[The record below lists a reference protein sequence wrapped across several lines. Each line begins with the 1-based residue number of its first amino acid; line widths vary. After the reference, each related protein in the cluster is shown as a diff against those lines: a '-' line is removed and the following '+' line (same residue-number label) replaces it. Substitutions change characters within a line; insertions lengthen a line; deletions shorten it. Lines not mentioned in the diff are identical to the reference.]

1 MRCPNC
7 CEPMLLL
14 FISAVCERCENPP
27 RGLFYRGYVVWR
39 EPSGDRS
46 HSEHVFRTAH
56 DAAIWRS
63 LTGLD
68 DGEVRSV
75 LSEQPIVWR
84 VASGRAAGLVWA
96 DGLYDVFRNHRYE
109 RQPYRAFL
117 APPELVAPRECVQ
130 LNA

>member
-1 MRCPNC
+1 MRCPRC
-7 CEPMLLL
+7 HDPMVLL
-14 FISAVCERCENPP
+14 FYSAVCDRCEGPP
-27 RGLFYRGYVVWR
+27 RGTFYRGYVVWR
-39 EPSGDRS
+39 EPDGERA

-75 LSEQPIVWR
+75 LSEHPIAWR

-96 DGLYDVFRNHRYE
+96 DGLYDVYRDHRHE
-109 RQPYRAFL
+109 RGPYRAFL
-117 APPELVAPRECVQ
+117 APASLVAPRECVQ
-130 LNA
+130 LNS